1 MNKIIAEFLK
11 ATCYGNIC
19 LQIRFEFKLLQNAH
33 KQGCNVLDC
42 VLVHIK

>member
-11 ATCYGNIC
+11 TTCYGNIC

-33 KQGCNVLDC
+33 KQGYNVLD
-42 VLVHIK
+42 